1 MWLRMENPF
10 FTLQLHL
17 FLLLSF
23 PRGATDFITGEK
35 KTLWHL
41 LHPHFSFFSS
51 SFFFFSVF
59 PSSTFFKNTTTIA
72 AAAWSVDS
80 THTSSRS
87 SRFNPHYSSS
97 SSPDLSPSLLR
108 RTFPALPLRFPFLR
122 SFLREDETLKSNK
135 PIISST
141 LCVFY
146 VTKCTHVVGGGGQPN
161 SMEMGSRWNP
171 KKQQPN
177 NNFLFFLLF
186 LITTKCIHVCW
197 WRSTNLDGNWGKMKP

>member
-1 MWLRMENPF
+1 MMTQDLWPHFVMWLRMENPF
-10 FTLQLHL
+10 FTLQIHL

-51 SFFFFSVF
+51 FFFSVF
-59 PSSTFFKNTTTIA
+59 PSFFKNTTTIA

-97 SSPDLSPSLLR
+97 SSQDLSPSLLR
-108 RTFPALPLRFPFLR
+108 RTLPALPLRFPFLR

-141 LCVFY
+141 LLYFLRY
-146 VTKCTHVVGGGGQPN
+146 KMH
-161 SMEMGSRWNP
+161 SR
-171 KKQQPN
+171 
-177 NNFLFFLLF
+177 
-186 LITTKCIHVCW
+186 CW
-197 WRSTNLDGNWGKMKP
+197 WRRSTKFHGNGKQMKP